1 MSWDLE
7 AELAELE
14 QRHLRRRLRVPDTQ
28 ALNFASNDYLG
39 LAQSDFLKQ
48 ALLQSVAS
56 HGAGSGA
63 SRLVVGT
70 KGPHQRLEEQI
81 AAFKEKQAALTFSS
95 GYAASVGVI
104 TSVVGSGDVVL
115 MDKFAHASL
124 IDAAKLSGA
133 TIRVF
138 PHNHLGKLE
147 RLLESTAATARR
159 TLIVTESIFSM
170 DGDECPLR
178 EIVELKNRHGA
189 WLLLDEA
196 HAIGVIGP
204 GGRGLAADLGL
215 ADQVEI
221 HLGTLSKALGLSGGY
236 IAGSQALIDLLINR
250 ARSFIYTT
258 APPPALADAAAA
270 ALLHVSGQ
278 QGDFLRQKLQQ
289 NIQQLRQGLGNV
301 PKDRN
306 SIIPYI
312 IGAENTALALAD
324 HLREHHHIIAPAIRY
339 PTVPR
344 GAARLRLSV
353 SAIHTPEEIQ
363 QLTDALRIGPH
374 CEFAD
379 SGFTMKQ
386 AEP

>member
-14 QRHLRRRLRVPDTQ
+14 QRHLRRRLRVSETQ

-48 ALLQSVAS
+48 TLLESVARQ
-56 HGAGSGA
+56 GAGSGA

-81 AAFKEKQAALTFSS
+81 AAFKQKQAALTFSS

-104 TSVVGSGDVVL
+104 TSVVGSDDVVL
-115 MDKFAHASL
+115 LDKFAHASL

-147 RLLESTAATARR
+147 RLLQSTAATARR

-178 EIVELKNRHGA
+178 EIVELKDKHGA

-236 IAGSQALIDLLINR
+236 IAGSRALIDVLINR

-258 APPPALADAAAA
+258 APPPALAEAAAG
-270 ALLHVSGQ
+270 ALAHVSGR
-278 QGDFLRQKLQQ
+278 QGDSLRQQLHQ
-289 NIQQLRQGLGNV
+289 NVQQLRHGLQNV
-301 PKDRN
+301 PKDR
-306 SIIPYI
+306 SAIIPYI
-312 IGAENTALALAD
+312 VGAENAALELAEQ
-324 HLREHHHIIAPAIRY
+324 LRAQHNIIAPAIRY

-344 GAARLRLSV
+344 GTARLRLSV
-353 SAIHTPEEIQ
+353 SAIHSSEEIQ
-363 QLTDALRIGPH
+363 HVTDALSI
-374 CEFAD
+374 
-379 SGFTMKQ
+379 SMK
-386 AEP
+386 AS